1 MITEKIPMLKYKRK
15 PVSANVGS
23 AFVATRSSA
32 NVALADAN
40 PFVADVELISG
51 YAEAWLNGPAR
62 AALLAGRR
70 ADASNPAM
78 RNWNDRLKS
87 LRLIA
92 GPMLRP
98 IFRSLVRFTPA
109 QRLIGMI
116 KETR

>member
-1 MITEKIPMLKYKRK
+1 MLKYNRK
-15 PVSANVGS
+15 PVLANVGS

-40 PFVADVELISG
+40 PFVADVELDSG

-70 ADASNPAM
+70 ADASSSAM
-78 RNWNDRLKS
+78 TNWSDRLKS

-98 IFRSLVRFTPA
+98 IFRSLVRFPAA
-109 QRLIGMI
+109 QRLISTI

>member
-1 MITEKIPMLKYKRK
+1 MLKYNRK

-40 PFVADVELISG
+40 PFVADVELDSG

-78 RNWNDRLKS
+78 TNWNDRLKS
-87 LRLIA
+87 LLRLIA
-92 GPMLRP
+92 GTMLRS
-98 IFRSLVRFTPA
+98 IFRSPVRFPA
-109 QRLIGMI
+109 AQ
-116 KETR
+116 